1 MLTLVSPL
9 LHTPPP
15 PSIEAPHHPLLPT
28 EVRGWPV
35 PVHHAPSPCTACW
48 DTHPFNP
55 GPVASD
61 PSQGGLGP
69 LIIPSWIRST
79 PPPPMLQ
86 WRCVSGAL
94 CLGRGLSQRLKP
106 SGCSVNLE
114 AKGGCCC
121 RLAHSATFNYC
132 TLWFGPSVHRPLL
145 SCPKE
150 SLRLN

>member
-15 PSIEAPHHPLLPT
+15 SIDRGPPSSSTPYRGQGLACSCSPRSLTVHSLL
-28 EVRGWPV
+28 G
-35 PVHHAPSPCTACW
+35 HAPVQ
-48 DTHPFNP
+48 P
-55 GPVASD
+55 GTCRFGSVPRRPGAFD
-61 PSQGGLGP
+61 YPKLNQKH
-69 LIIPSWIRST
+69 T
-79 PPPPMLQ
+79 PPPMLQ